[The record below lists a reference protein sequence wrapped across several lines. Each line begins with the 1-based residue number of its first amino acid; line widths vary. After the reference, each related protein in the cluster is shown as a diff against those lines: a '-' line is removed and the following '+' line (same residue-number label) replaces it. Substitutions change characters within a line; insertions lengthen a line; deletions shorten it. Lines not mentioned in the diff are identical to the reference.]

1 MPYLSSKIPII
12 HTQYDRRRK
21 LTDDQKEYIK
31 WLRKEEKLSYNKLAE
46 MFIVSKKCIQ
56 FICNPDI
63 LEKHRKR
70 AKELRADGRYKYA
83 KEKWV
88 ETMREHR
95 RYKQQLKIEGKI

>member
-31 WLRKEEKLSYNKLAE
+31 WLREEEKLSYNKLAE
-46 MFIVSKKCIQ
+46 MFSVSKKCIQ

-63 LEKHRKR
+63 LENIGNVQRNLELMEDISTPRKN
-70 AKELRADGRYKYA
+70 GQ
-83 KEKWV
+83 
-88 ETMREHR
+88 R
-95 RYKQQLKIEGKI
+95 RCANIGDINNN